1 MAQQFIPLSI
11 LPMEDIVN
19 YLQIIGGFR
28 KKDDIA
34 NDTRKVARIDA
45 EKIAIAAMDE
55 SGELIND
62 RETVRN
68 ALNLNGIAADH
79 YLTKADSSDLMADTH
94 KVSTIVSNEIS
105 AIRDEM
111 YQMKN
116 ELVKNGYLK
125 GSNVYN
131 GFYDPFRN
139 GEIKYIS
146 KEITKV
152 AQADSRPIITDITVL
167 DATQLIV
174 GVYIAIKYGEK
185 TFVCQIKDKQ
195 DK

>member
-1 MAQQFIPLSI
+1 MARQYIPLSI

-34 NDTRKVARIDA
+34 NDTKKVARIDS
-45 EKIAIAAMDE
+45 EKIAIAALDE
-55 SGELIND
+55 NGELIND
-62 RETVRN
+62 RNTVLN
-68 ALNLNGIAADH
+68 AINLNGLSADN
-79 YLTKADSSDLMADTH
+79 YLTKGDSSDLMADTH

-105 AIRDEM
+105 AIRDEL
-111 YQMKN
+111 YQVKN

-125 GSNVYN
+125 DSVVYN

-174 GVYIAIKYGEK
+174 GATI
-185 TFVCQIKDKQ
+185 
-195 DK
+195 